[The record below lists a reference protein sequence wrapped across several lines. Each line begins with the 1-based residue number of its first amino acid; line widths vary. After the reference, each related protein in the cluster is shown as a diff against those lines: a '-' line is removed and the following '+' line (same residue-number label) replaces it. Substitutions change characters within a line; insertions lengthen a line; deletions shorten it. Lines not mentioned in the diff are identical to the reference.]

1 MPSPAPNP
9 GNVAPKPMAKV
20 HGGLMQRKLPGGRPE
35 LELVAVTVTPVASV
49 TTDRHVHR
57 ERAMP
62 TTDPRVVQG
71 TASVPLGPRPTRGL
85 EPKQVQHPL
94 HRHESA
100 DSVEV
105 DAGHGSSSCGELV
118 EPHSVTR
125 WLGAREDR
133 SVPAQLPMGNGNGPL
148 QSISCSVA
156 NQRACG
162 KAGRLAPAP
171 PAPRS
176 SARS

>member
-9 GNVAPKPMAKV
+9 GNVAAKPMAKV
-20 HGGLMQRKLPGGRPE
+20 HGGLMQRKPPGGCPE
-35 LELVAVTVTPVASV
+35 LELVAVTVTPVARV

-62 TTDPRVVQG
+62 TTSPSVMQG

-85 EPKQVQHPL
+85 EPEQVQHPL

-100 DSVEV
+100 NSVEV
-105 DAGHGSSSCGELV
+105 NAGHGASSCGELV
-118 EPHSVTR
+118 EPRSPDSM
-125 WLGAREDR
+125 ARCSEDR
-133 SVPAQLPMGNGNGPL
+133 SVPSQLPMGNGNGPL
-148 QSISCSVA
+148 QSISCSAA

-162 KAGRLAPAP
+162 KAGRLAPVP
-171 PAPRS
+171 KAPRP